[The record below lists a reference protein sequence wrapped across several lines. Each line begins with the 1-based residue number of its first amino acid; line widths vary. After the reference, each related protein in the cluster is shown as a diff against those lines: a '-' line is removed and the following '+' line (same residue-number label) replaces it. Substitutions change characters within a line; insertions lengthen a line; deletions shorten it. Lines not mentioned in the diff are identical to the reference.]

1 MPSLATLE
9 NFIALVESN
18 AHVEAIED
26 FYAENATMQE
36 NNSLPRVGRANL
48 MANEAKVLA
57 RAKRVQSKCVRPIF
71 TNGDYVVIRWVFD
84 FDWLDGTHT
93 HIEEL
98 AYQRWDGEKIVE
110 EKFFYDPAQ
119 LKPLPSN

>member
-18 AHVEAIED
+18 AHVEAIEE

-36 NNSLPRVGRANL
+36 NNSPRRVGRANL
-48 MANEAKVLA
+48 MANEAKVMA
-57 RAKRVQSKCVRPIF
+57 RAKRVQSKCVRPVF
-71 TNGDYVVIRWVFD
+71 TNGDYVVIRWIFD
-84 FDWLDGTHT
+84 FDWLDDTHT